1 MMRIERRLATIGIS
15 LGLSICFAIPRDA
28 VAAVGRAQWQVLPA
42 TPMLP
47 QADKSGFSS
56 VNGIRIWYGEYGVH
70 NHGVP
75 VLLLHGGLASSN
87 YFGHLIPVL
96 VRCGYRVIAADS
108 RGQGRSTR
116 STEPL
121 SYGLMA
127 SDTLALMDRLKL
139 RKVDLVG
146 WSDGGIIGLN
156 IALTNGDRLNRLFAF
171 GANADPSGTNQGL
184 DKNPVFAEYLR
195 RTREEYVHLSTT
207 PTQFGELL
215 AQIETMWLHEPRYTR
230 EQLTKI
236 SIPITIADGQYDEAI
251 RSEHDVYMA
260 EVIPRA
266 NLVFLPNVS
275 HFAML
280 QNPAEFADAILAFLK
295 YR

>member
-1 MMRIERRLATIGIS
+1 MMRIERRLATIGIG
-15 LGLSICFAIPRDA
+15 LGLSICFAMPRDA
-28 VAAVGRAQWQVLPA
+28 VAAVARDQWQVLPA

-56 VNGIRIWYGEYGVH
+56 VNGIRIWYSEYGVH
-70 NHGVP
+70 NRGVP

-195 RTREEYVHLSTT
+195 RTREEYVHLSVT
-207 PTQFGELL
+207 PTQYGELL

-236 SIPITIADGQYDEAI
+236 SIPVTIADGQYDEAI

-266 NLVFLPNVS
+266 NVVFLPNVS